1 MNYVDSYMS
10 NATNTVIHLRM
21 VAHNLSL
28 CDEMVVPPSTLSKS
42 KHHIFHELFL
52 NFNFLIWFSI
62 FFVNFND
69 VLLDLQ
75 LNKQKVG
82 WLWYNKEIKID
93 MKISQKIIYHIT

>member
-1 MNYVDSYMS
+1 MAGIMWL
-10 NATNTVIHLRM
+10 ATARD
-21 VAHNLSL
+21 NLLIS
-28 CDEMVVPPSTLSKS
+28 CQSMS

-82 WLWYNKEIKID
+82 LLFYGV
-93 MKISQKIIYHIT
+93 

>member
-1 MNYVDSYMS
+1 MANNS
-10 NATNTVIHLRM
+10 NNINKT
-21 VAHNLSL
+21 
-28 CDEMVVPPSTLSKS
+28 K
-42 KHHIFHELFL
+42 HIFHELFL

-82 WLWYNKEIKID
+82 
-93 MKISQKIIYHIT
+93 